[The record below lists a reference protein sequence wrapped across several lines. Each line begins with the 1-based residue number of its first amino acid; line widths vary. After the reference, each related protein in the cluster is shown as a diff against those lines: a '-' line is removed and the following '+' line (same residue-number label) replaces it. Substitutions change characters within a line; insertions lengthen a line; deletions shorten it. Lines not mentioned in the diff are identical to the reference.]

1 MLAYQESLIVLI
13 FCNPLSCNQILQAK
27 GLGSV
32 FIRRF
37 VETNRAKTLA
47 VPADQRIHLMD
58 VAYELSKPVWTPGR
72 SIDTMS
78 IN

>member
-13 FCNPLSCNQILQAK
+13 SCNPLSCNQILQAK

-37 VETNRAKTLA
+37 VERIAPKLLPFQQTNEF
-47 VPADQRIHLMD
+47 I
-58 VAYELSKPVWTPGR
+58 
-72 SIDTMS
+72 
-78 IN
+78 